1 MNLKNRN
8 TRRFVFVLC
17 VALCLTIGIFGWF
30 TPHRIPGLV
39 LMFCSGFF
47 AEIGLFFLAIL
58 WFFYQSSEKN
68 NALRKSVVLSVVLCL
83 IIGLVSLNM
92 PHIDSGRVLMACA
105 GFFAGIALSLPAI
118 TGYSYKPKDNESHQN
133 YSMKI

>member
-1 MNLKNRN
+1 MKKRN
-8 TRRFVFVLC
+8 ALWLSFVIFF
-17 VALCLTIGIFGWF
+17 AMCLTFGLF
-30 TPHRIPGLV
+30 GTNTPHRIPGLV

-92 PHIDSGRVLMACA
+92 PHIDSGRVLIACA
-105 GFFAGIALSLPAI
+105 CFFAGIALALPAI

>member
-1 MNLKNRN
+1 MKKRN
-8 TRRFVFVLC
+8 ALWLSFVIFF
-17 VALCLTIGIFGWF
+17 AMCLTFGLF
-30 TPHRIPGLV
+30 GTNTPHRIPGLV